1 MRSTIRFTSA
11 TTTSFQSHT
20 SRDLV
25 RSQRIKLLLCPKT
38 LSIYKKKQAGFM
50 SYHAPGKEKV
60 SREILLEVG
69 RSRSYLV
76 GKTGKKHKI
85 GEGERKAK
93 KLEKKR

>member
-1 MRSTIRFTSA
+1 
-11 TTTSFQSHT
+11 
-20 SRDLV
+20 
-25 RSQRIKLLLCPKT
+25 
-38 LSIYKKKQAGFM
+38 M
-50 SYHAPGKEKV
+50 SYHAPAKEKV
-60 SREILLEVG
+60 SREILLEEG